1 MSLAVHEHLERPAP
15 GAAKIRTT
23 LYDLVEAVMDEV
35 GPEEYDIVTNV
46 VVNLLD
52 RAVSPRSLH

>member
-1 MSLAVHEHLERPAP
+1 MSLAVHDHLESPAP
-15 GAAKIRTT
+15 CAARIRTT

-35 GPEEYDIVTNV
+35 GPEEHDIVTNV

-52 RAVSPRSLH
+52 RAVSPRCMH